1 MLLTITTTASPAT
14 DLGFLLH
21 KHPDR
26 AQSFEQSFGT
36 AHVFYPEATERRCT
50 AALMLDVDAQALLR
64 TRTSVSTP
72 DFALAQYVNDRPYA
86 TSSLFT
92 VALGRVMR
100 SALRGDCKQRPELAR
115 TPIPLELRM
124 PAVLC
129 RGGAE
134 RVRALFEPLGWA
146 VEAEPV
152 PLDPGLPGWGDSH
165 YLSLTLTGT
174 VRLAEALSHLY
185 VLLPVLDGNKHYWVD
200 RSEVDKLLRAGG
212 PVAGTAAGT
221 DGDAGADA
229 AAGFA
234 EPADSDGTDGTAGLT
249 ETAESA
255 EAAEGSGAAESDGP
269 AETGWLAGHPERSW
283 IVRRYLN
290 RRDGYVRTALAR
302 LAEADDLTGDEED
315 DDPGVEEVSAAPP
328 LEERAPSLAEQRAGA
343 VMAVLGAENAT
354 SVIDL
359 GCGAGQL
366 LTRLVRDHSLERITG
381 VDVSV
386 VSLERAHRRVCKG
399 CDPGGRGRHRPL
411 FTDTVAA
418 RDRGDARRRPELL
431 VGSVVYRDRRFEGYD
446 AAVLMEVIEHIDPS
460 RLPAMEESV
469 FGSARPRVVVV
480 TTPNAE
486 YNTHYEG
493 LEDGA
498 FRHSDHRFEWTR
510 AEFTLWADGV
520 AERHG
525 YRVRHLPVGPEHPDT
540 GAPTQMGVFSR

>member
-1 MLLTITTTASPAT
+1 MLLTITTTATPAT

-36 AHVFYPEATERRCT
+36 AHVFYPEATDERCT
-50 AALMLDVDAQALLR
+50 AALLLDVDAQALLR

-92 VALGRVMR
+92 VALGRVLR

-115 TPIPLELRM
+115 TPLPLELRM
-124 PAVLC
+124 PAVPC
-129 RGGAE
+129 RGGAD
-134 RVRALFEPLGWA
+134 RVRSLFEPLGWT

-174 VRLAEALSHLY
+174 LRLSEALSHLY
-185 VLLPVLDGNKHYWVD
+185 VLLPAMDGNKHYWVD

-212 PVAGTAAGT
+212 LAVEAGEETPGSPASGEATG
-221 DGDAGADA
+221 DGGETSAD
-229 AAGFA
+229 
-234 EPADSDGTDGTAGLT
+234 
-249 ETAESA
+249 
-255 EAAEGSGAAESDGP
+255 
-269 AETGWLAGHPERSW
+269 TGWLAGHPERAW
-283 IVRRYLN
+283 IARRYLN

-302 LAEADDLTGDEED
+302 LAEADDTAEEEG
-315 DDPGVEEVSAAPP
+315 DDPGNEEAATEPSH
-328 LEERAPSLAEQRAGA
+328 EERGPSLAEQRAGA
-343 VMAVLGAENAT
+343 VMAVLRAENAT

-359 GCGAGQL
+359 GCGSGQL
-366 LTRLVRDHSLERITG
+366 LERLVDDHSLERITG

-386 VSLERAHRRVCKG
+386 VNLERAHRRVCGG
-399 CDPGGRGRHRPL
+399 CGDGRKRHRPL
-411 FTDTVAA
+411 FGDGAGGA
-418 RDRGDARRRPELL
+418 RARQEARTRRPELF
-431 VGSVVYRDRRFEGYD
+431 VGSVVYRDGRFGGHD
-446 AAVLMEVIEHIDPS
+446 AAVLMEVVEHLDPS

-493 LEDGA
+493 LEDGS

-510 AEFTLWADGV
+510 AEFTLWADRV
-520 AERHG
+520 AGEHG
-525 YRVRHLPVGPEHPDT
+525 YRVRYLPVGPEHPAT
-540 GAPTQMGVFSR
+540 GAPTQMGVFTR

>member
-36 AHVFYPEATERRCT
+36 AHVFYPEATEQRCT

-100 SALRGDCKQRPELAR
+100 SALRGDCEQRPELAR

-124 PAVLC
+124 PAVPC

-134 RVRALFEPLGWA
+134 RARSLFEPLGWA

-174 VRLAEALSHLY
+174 VRLSEALSHLY

-212 PVAGTAAGT
+212 VAAGTAGT
-221 DGDAGADA
+221 AGDAGADEGDGA
-229 AAGFA
+229 VEGAGA
-234 EPADSDGTDGTAGLT
+234 DGTDGAG
-249 ETAESA
+249 
-255 EAAEGSGAAESDGP
+255 GSDGP
-269 AETGWLAGHPERSW
+269 AETGWLAGHPERAW

-290 RRDGYVRTALAR
+290 RRDGYVRTTLAR
-302 LAEADDLTGDEED
+302 LAEADDLTGDGEG
-315 DDPGVEEVSAAPP
+315 DDPGDEEAAAAPP

-343 VMAVLGAENAT
+343 VMAVLAAENAT

-366 LTRLVRDHSLERITG
+366 LTRLVRDRSLERVTG

-386 VSLERAHRRVCKG
+386 VSLERAHRRVCRG
-399 CDPGGRGRHRPL
+399 CDPGGRDRHRPL
-411 FTDTVAA
+411 FSDTVAA
-418 RDRGDARRRPELL
+418 RDRGDARPRPELL

-446 AAVLMEVIEHIDPS
+446 AAVLMEVVEHLDPS

-520 AERHG
+520 AEKYG

-540 GAPTQMGVFSR
+540 GAPTQMGVFVR

>member
-1 MLLTITTTASPAT
+1 VLLTITTTANPAT

-36 AHVFYPEATERRCT
+36 AHVFYPEATEQRCT

-72 DFALAQYVNDRPYA
+72 DFSLAQYVNDRPYA

-100 SALRGDCKQRPELAR
+100 SALRGDCEQRPELAR
-115 TPIPLELRM
+115 RPIPLELRM
-124 PAVLC
+124 PAVPC

-134 RVRALFEPLGWA
+134 RVRALFEPLGWT

-174 VRLAEALSHLY
+174 VRLSEALSHLY

-200 RSEVDKLLRAGG
+200 QSEVDKLLRAGG
-212 PVAGTAAGT
+212 PSAVTAVEAGADESAGTAGT
-221 DGDAGADA
+221 DVSAD
-229 AAGFA
+229 
-234 EPADSDGTDGTAGLT
+234 
-249 ETAESA
+249 
-255 EAAEGSGAAESDGP
+255 
-269 AETGWLAGHPERSW
+269 TGWLVGHPERAW

-302 LAEADDLTGDEED
+302 LAEAEDLAGEED
-315 DDPGVEEVSAAPP
+315 GDDPGVEEACAAPP
-328 LEERAPSLAEQRAGA
+328 LEERAPNLAERRAGA
-343 VMAVLGAENAT
+343 VMAVLEAENAT

-359 GCGAGQL
+359 GCGSGQL
-366 LTRLVRDHSLERITG
+366 LTRLVRDRSLERITG

-386 VSLERAHRRVCKG
+386 VSLERAHRRLCGG

-411 FTDTVAA
+411 FTDTAAA
-418 RDRGDARRRPELL
+418 RDRGDARRPGPELI
-431 VGSVVYRDRRFEGYD
+431 VGSVVYRDKRFEGYD
-446 AAVLMEVIEHIDPS
+446 AAVLMEVVEHIDPS

-469 FGSARPRVVVV
+469 FGCARPRVVVV

-493 LEDGA
+493 LEDGSL
-498 FRHSDHRFEWTR
+498 RHSDHRFEWTR

-520 AERHG
+520 AEKHG
-525 YRVRHLPVGPEHPDT
+525 YRVRYLPVGPEHPGT

>member
-1 MLLTITTTASPAT
+1 MLLTITTTANPAT

-36 AHVFYPEATERRCT
+36 AHVFYPEATEQRCT

-100 SALRGDCKQRPELAR
+100 SALRGDCEQRPELAR

-124 PAVLC
+124 PAVPC

-134 RVRALFEPLGWA
+134 RVRSLFEPLGWA

-174 VRLAEALSHLY
+174 VRLSEALSHLY
-185 VLLPVLDGNKHYWVD
+185 VLLPVLDGDKHYWVD

-212 PVAGTAAGT
+212 LAAGDT
-221 DGDAGADA
+221 GTG
-229 AAGFA
+229 AAG
-234 EPADSDGTDGTAGLT
+234 EPADSGGTDGPA
-249 ETAESA
+249 EPAESA
-255 EAAEGSGAAESDGP
+255 EPTVSAESDGP

-302 LAEADDLTGDEED
+302 LAEADDLTGDGEG
-315 DDPGVEEVSAAPP
+315 DDPGVEEASAAPP
-328 LEERAPSLAEQRAGA
+328 PEERALGLAEQRAGA
-343 VMAVLGAENAT
+343 VMAVLAAEKAT

-366 LTRLVRDHSLERITG
+366 LTRLVRDRSLERVTG

-386 VSLERAHRRVCKG
+386 VSLERAHRRVCGG
-399 CDPGGRGRHRPL
+399 CGPGGRDRHRPL
-411 FTDTVAA
+411 FPDTVAA
-418 RDRGDARRRPELL
+418 RDRGDAGRGPELL
-431 VGSVVYRDRRFEGYD
+431 VGSLVYRDKRFEGYD
-446 AAVLMEVIEHIDPS
+446 AAVLMEVVEHIDPS

-493 LEDGA
+493 LEEGA
-498 FRHSDHRFEWTR
+498 LRHSDHRFEWTR

-520 AERHG
+520 ADKYG
-525 YRVRHLPVGPEHPDT
+525 YRVRYLPVGPGHPDT
-540 GAPTQMGVFSR
+540 GAPTQMGVFVR